1 MSSGLRYRHTQLLT
15 SSEMSLLTTPK
26 DESDAAAAVVDFRGR
41 AIRVTGPRGSGK
53 TTALIARS
61 QALAAP
67 GTSEATLMIVAPSA
81 VGPVRAASLTGLGLG
96 SATIAVHS
104 WASFV
109 REVHLAHGGGES
121 IIDRETELVMLS
133 ELLGVAPETTMA
145 RRFARARRAYVESWL
160 GEQELT
166 THVDAAEHTGTQ
178 GVLRRWSAVVQL
190 TDEFAALCDQRH
202 VIDESSAM
210 IAATTALRDHG
221 ALWRKQYP
229 HIVFDDFESATFAE
243 YRLSMT
249 LGSPS
254 LGFDGSIA
262 IAGNLSGPNW
272 GGPHGTP
279 WLAGADRR
287 FTVDLAV
294 TLPNSNATPPALEVV
309 DVRHR
314 SLRGAAIVSEIAEL
328 LDQGVAHHQIAVV
341 VPANASGTDTATAV
355 SRAAL
360 RRGIAV
366 RYRRPIND
374 DPVAWA
380 VADGVVAACNS
391 EEWPKSLRALTD
403 TLPSAP
409 PAVTTAAGLV
419 FALWKSIAPRLLRTR
434 NIDQPATPVRS
445 TTSSSIEM
453 LRMLASHTAKS
464 EETGLDP
471 IAAITHARSRFVTLG
486 SGVEI
491 LTDREV
497 RGRTWDAV
505 IVAGYEEGSRPPHA
519 STPDYFDLELLNG
532 PDVPEEHERHQ
543 RMLTESR
550 LLSENILA
558 RGTKHRIAVSA
569 PEPGVLRSRFLEGL
583 EARPAIVGT
592 TQTRSI
598 PVLPSTK
605 NDHGFWAERQ
615 IRASASSLDTFR
627 NCPLEYTYKYV
638 LGISTSSGPQAMV
651 GTITHDILEK
661 FFDPLYAHDRSEDRL
676 QAIFEEVWTDDAF
689 PYLAQA
695 AEYRNTVKSML
706 DNVLAREHEE
716 RVNVLHVE
724 RPFEIP
730 IGDYVLSGKIDR
742 IDTRP
747 SATNPGAHE
756 LAVVDYKT
764 GAAKSGAA
772 ADSLQLGVYYLAAK
786 RDPLL
791 ASIGTPTSLAL
802 HFLKTD
808 EMQQQVVHADLEAE
822 WEHEVLDTLATI
834 ATGAHDPSAEAS
846 CEYCEFARV
855 CPTQP
860 QGRVVPVSP
869 SSPGNFP

>member
-1 MSSGLRYRHTQLLT
+1 MSSATA
-15 SSEMSLLTTPK
+15 PK
-26 DESDAAAAVVDFRGR
+26 ENNDAAAAVVGFRGR
-41 AIRVTGPRGSGK
+41 AMRVSGPSGSGK
-53 TTALIARS
+53 TTALIARAQSLAAIGTS
-61 QALAAP
+61 QA
-67 GTSEATLMIVAPSA
+67 TLLIVAPSA
-81 VGPVRAASLTGLGLG
+81 VASVRAKTLAGLGLG
-96 SATIAVHS
+96 SAPIVVHS

-109 REVHLAHGGGES
+109 QEVQHIHGDGET
-121 IIDRETELVMLS
+121 IIDRETELAIIS

-166 THVDAAEHTGTQ
+166 THIDAAENAGSS
-178 GVLRRWSAVVQL
+178 GVLRRWTAVVQL
-190 TDEFAALCDQRH
+190 TEEFAALGALRG
-202 VIDESSAM
+202 VIDQSSAM
-210 IAATTALRDHG
+210 IAATLALREHVG
-221 ALWRKQYP
+221 LWRKQYP
-229 HIVFDDFESATFAE
+229 HIVFDDFESVTFAE
-243 YRLSMT
+243 YRLAMT

-254 LGFDGSIA
+254 LGFDGSVA
-262 IAGNLSGPNW
+262 IAGNLTGPNW
-272 GGPHGTP
+272 GGPFGAP

-287 FTVDLAV
+287 FAVDLDAA
-294 TLPNSNATPPALEVV
+294 LPARSSLSPSVDVV

-314 SLRGAAIVSEIAEL
+314 SLRGAAIVSEITDL
-328 LDQGVAHHQIAVV
+328 LSQGIPDHQIAVV
-341 VPANASGTDTATAV
+341 VPSNASGTDTAAAV
-355 SRAAL
+355 ASAAA

-366 RYRRPIND
+366 RYRRSIND
-374 DPVAWA
+374 DPVARA
-380 VADGVVAACNS
+380 VADGVVAACNG
-391 EEWPKSLRALTD
+391 EEWPASLRVLTD
-403 TLPSAP
+403 ALPTPPSTVVSAG
-409 PAVTTAAGLV
+409 GLV

-445 TTSSSIEM
+445 TTSASIEA
-453 LRMLASHTAKS
+453 LRMLASHTANA
-464 EETGLDP
+464 EGTGLDP
-471 IAAITHARSRFVTLG
+471 IAAITLARSRFVTLG

-491 LTDREV
+491 LTDQDV
-497 RGRTWDAV
+497 RGRSWDAV
-505 IVAGYEEGSRPPHA
+505 IVAGYEEGSRPPHP
-519 STPDYFDLELLNG
+519 STPEYFDLELLNG

-543 RMLTESR
+543 RMLNESR
-550 LLSENILA
+550 LLSENMLG

-569 PEPGVLRSRFLEGL
+569 PEPGVLRSRFLEGV

-592 TQTRSI
+592 TQVRSLAA
-598 PVLPSTK
+598 LPSTK

-651 GTITHDILEK
+651 GTITHDILER
-661 FFDPLYAHDRSEDRL
+661 FFDPLYAHDRSAERL
-676 QAIFEEVWTDDAF
+676 QTIFEEVWTDDAF

-695 AEYRNTVKSML
+695 VEYRITVKAML
-706 DNVLAREHEE
+706 DNVLAREQDE

-742 IDTRP
+742 IDARP
-747 SATNPGAHE
+747 SAILRGQQE

-764 GAAKSGAA
+764 GAAKTGAA

-808 EMQQQVVHADLEAE
+808 EMQQQVVHDDLEAE
-822 WEHEVLDTLATI
+822 WEQEVLDTLAMI

-860 QGRVVPVSP
+860 QGRVVPVS
-869 SSPGNFP
+869 SPGGQA